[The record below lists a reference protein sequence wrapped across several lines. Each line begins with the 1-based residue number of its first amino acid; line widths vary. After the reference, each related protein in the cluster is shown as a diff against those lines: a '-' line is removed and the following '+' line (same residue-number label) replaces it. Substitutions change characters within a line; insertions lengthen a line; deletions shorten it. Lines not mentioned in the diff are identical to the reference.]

1 MSQLKVYSVPKE
13 AVGNDDYSVKV
24 RTKTGEWEDVF
35 VYEVKVDMHDVR
47 KASMVTFDMNE
58 TVDIEITCHYENEI
72 NEVAIR
78 PLSKKIASSHHG
90 NTIRLSLDKPSKLS
104 IEING
109 ERFRNL
115 HLFANPIEVS
125 KPTIDDPNVF
135 VVNPGIHRPEDML
148 RAAEKPNSEDGTIPD
163 IIYFRAGMHYIEQV
177 ILNIPSGKTV
187 YLEGGS
193 IIVGSLICDSVENV
207 TICGRGILYLS
218 NFERFSTF
226 RGVRILFSKNITI
239 DGIMTIDP
247 PHYSIYIGKSENIKI
262 CNFKSFSTRGWSDGI
277 DMMSSSNID
286 IEDVFLRTSDDC
298 IAIYGSRWAY
308 YGDARNITVR
318 NSTFWADVANPMNIG
333 GHGDS
338 QRNGDTIEDILFE
351 NIDILEHHEPQ
362 PNYWGAMAINA
373 GDKNTVRNVTY
384 KNIRVEH
391 FELGQ
396 LFDLRIVWNEKYN
409 PAPGSRI
416 SNIHFEDI
424 DYNGVTE
431 NPSRI
436 FGYDNERM
444 VEGVTFKNLMINGK
458 VVTNQQEANVITNE
472 FTKNIRFIK
481 EPRKVESLKS

>member
-1 MSQLKVYSVPKE
+1 MMSQLIVYSAPKE

-24 RTKTGEWEDVF
+24 KTKTGEWEDLF

-58 TVDIEITCHYENEI
+58 AVEIEVTCHYLNEI
-72 NEVAIR
+72 NEADIR
-78 PLSKKIASSHHG
+78 PLSKNITSSQNG
-90 NTIRLSLDKPSKLS
+90 NTVRFSLDKPSKLS
-104 IEING
+104 IEFNG

-115 HLFANPIEVS
+115 HLIANPIEVN
-125 KPTIDDPNVF
+125 KPDAEDTNVF
-135 VVNPGIHRPEDML
+135 LVEPGIHRPEDLL

-163 IIYFRAGMHYIEQV
+163 IIYFRAGMHYIEQA
-177 ILNIPSGKTV
+177 ILEIPSGKTV
-187 YLEGGS
+187 YLEGGC
-193 IIVGSLICDSVENV
+193 IFVGSLLCDSVENV

-218 NFERFSTF
+218 NFERFSSF

-262 CNFKSFSTRGWSDGI
+262 SNFKSFSTRGWSDGI

-286 IEDVFLRTSDDC
+286 INDVFLRTSDDC

-318 NSTFWADVANPMNIG
+318 NSTFWADVAHLLNIG
-333 GHGDS
+333 THGDS
-338 QRNGDTIEDILFE
+338 QRNGDTIEDIIFE

-396 LFDLRIVWNEKYN
+396 LFDLRVVWNKTYN
-409 PAPGSRI
+409 PAPGSNI
-416 SNIHFEDI
+416 SNIHFENI
-424 DYNGVTE
+424 DYRGVTD

-436 FGYDNERM
+436 YGYDNGRT
-444 VEGVTFKNLMINGK
+444 VDGVTFKNLSINGR
-458 VVTNQQEANVITNE
+458 VATNLEEANIITNE
-472 FTKNIRFIK
+472 FTKNVKFID
-481 EPRKVESLKS
+481 